1 VRIANDTAQPLH
13 RQRLHEAVGYHP
25 L

>member
-13 RQRLHEAVGYHP
+13 RQRLHQAVGYHP